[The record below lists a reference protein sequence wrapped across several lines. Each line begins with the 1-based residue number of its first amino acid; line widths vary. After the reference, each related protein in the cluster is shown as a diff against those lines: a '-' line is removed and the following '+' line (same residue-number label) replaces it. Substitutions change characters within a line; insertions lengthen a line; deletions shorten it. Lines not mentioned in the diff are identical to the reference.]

1 VLGILGGS
9 GYVSDMTRFV
19 ITALVWISAFTAQAV
34 ELLSRPIVT
43 QQGDTATVTWRTDVA
58 CGTRLSYGTGLTK
71 LDQKLEGPVGAE
83 HSVTLTGLTKGTI
96 YYYEVGSARQ
106 RLGAGNFTFGS
117 DGKPAAV
124 APPNKVVPPKSM
136 LEKLVDAVRPEP
148 PKPKPE
154 TTAPTAA
161 RAPPT
166 RETWGRMDTL
176 QDHFDRHGA
185 DFNSKSPDDYAAQAW
200 LLLQVAKT
208 GKLPMKWSDDDS
220 SLRVYD
226 PKTGAFAAYNRDGTT
241 KTFFRPGNPSYWQRQ
256 PGKPIQ
262 PAQLPF
268 K

>member
-1 VLGILGGS
+1 MAFAAAMASFSI
-9 GYVSDMTRFV
+9 MTRFV
-19 ITALVWISAFTAQAV
+19 ITALVWISAFAAQAV
-34 ELLSRPIVT
+34 EILSRPTVT
-43 QQGDTATVTWRTDVA
+43 QAEDSVTVTWRTDVA
-58 CGTRLSYGTGLTK
+58 CGTRLSYGTGLNK
-71 LDQKLEGPVGAE
+71 LDQKHEGPVGAE
-83 HSVTLTGLTKGTI
+83 HSVTLSGLTKGTT

-106 RLGAGNFTFGS
+106 RLGAGNFTFGL

-124 APPNKVVPPKSM
+124 SPPQAAPPKSM
-136 LEKLVDAVRPEP
+136 LEKLVDAVRPDP
-148 PKPKPE
+148 PKPRPA

-166 RETWGRMDTL
+166 RQTWGRMDSL

-185 DFNSKSPDDYAAQAW
+185 DFKSKSPDEYAAQAW
-200 LLLQVAKT
+200 FFLQVAKT

-241 KTFFRPGNPSYWQRQ
+241 KTFFRPNSPGYWQRQ
-256 PGKPIQ
+256 PGKPVQ